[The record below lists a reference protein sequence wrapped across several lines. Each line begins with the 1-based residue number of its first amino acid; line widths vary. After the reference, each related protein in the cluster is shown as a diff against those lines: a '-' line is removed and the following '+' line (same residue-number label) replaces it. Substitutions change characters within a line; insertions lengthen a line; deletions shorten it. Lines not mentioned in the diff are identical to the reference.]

1 MFVVP
6 FGPILQAI
14 TVRTE
19 PVECHGRG
27 KSLGLGLHGL
37 KIEPPQNKRSREI
50 RRLKVPQNIL
60 QNERNDER
68 TARKSRENTRH
79 TRKVP
84 NNPWNGQITSETF
97 KFVQRLDSTGRFTV
111 YTEVKRIPRISDC
124 Y

>member
-1 MFVVP
+1 MKLVP

-68 TARKSRENTRH
+68 TARKSRENTHH

-84 NNPWNGQITSETF
+84 NNPWNGQINSKTF
-97 KFVQRLDSTGRFTV
+97 KFV
-111 YTEVKRIPRISDC
+111 E
-124 Y
+124 